1 MIEVGDRVKVVR
13 MRQFKKELVE
23 EFNDQPIEV
32 VEISE
37 AWVGSTRY
45 KIEMK
50 APVVAAVHNV
60 LNVQGVNVVKWVD
73 ENDITLDIEYYRNL
87 KLEKLL
93 NE

>member
-37 AWVGSTRY
+37 ASTRY
-45 KIEMK
+45 KIEMY
-50 APVVAAVHNV
+50 NV
-60 LNVQGVNVVKWVD
+60 LNVQGTNVVKWVD

-87 KLEKLL
+87 KIESILGYEVA
-93 NE
+93 

>member
-37 AWVGSTRY
+37 AWAGSTRY
-45 KIEMK
+45 KIEM
-50 APVVAAVHNV
+50 HNV
-60 LNVQGVNVVKWVD
+60 LNVQGANVVKWVD

>member
-23 EFNDQPIEV
+23 EFNDQHIEV

-37 AWVGSTRY
+37 AWAGSTRY
-45 KIEMK
+45 KIEMY
-50 APVVAAVHNV
+50 NV
-60 LNVQGVNVVKWVD
+60 LNVQGTNVVKWVD

-87 KLEKLL
+87 KIENIL